1 VIKVQGQRG
10 IVKYSYQEAGMD
22 WTTIFTSMD
31 WATIFTAAITAAI
44 SSAIAA
50 SATLI
55 ATVITAGWQV
65 SKALPSWK
73 RLYENDEHGNKISG
87 DITKLIEA
95 VGNGYPIRVKIIK
108 GKDDFEI
115 FNAEWAFAQDGN
127 VIAQNSS
134 QFSMGRDGRFLKSPY
149 HFAVSA
155 ITDGRYHASRFTFT
169 GDKVREPSDWNK
181 RMIWFGMMPEK

>member
-1 VIKVQGQRG
+1 
-10 IVKYSYQEAGMD
+10 MD
-22 WTTIFTSMD
+22 WSTIVT
-31 WATIFTAAITAAI
+31 ATITAIIATAG
-44 SSAIAA
+44 
-50 SATLI
+50 TLI
-55 ATVITAGWQV
+55 GTVITTRSQV

-73 RLYENDEHGNKISG
+73 RLYENDEHGNKLSG

-95 VGNGYPIRVKIIK
+95 VGNGYPIRVKVIK
-108 GKDDFEI
+108 GKDEFEI
-115 FNAEWAFAQDGN
+115 FNAEWAFVQNGN

-134 QFSMGRDGRFLKSPY
+134 QFSMGRDGRFFKSPY

-169 GDKVREPSDWNK
+169 GDKVTEPSDWNK